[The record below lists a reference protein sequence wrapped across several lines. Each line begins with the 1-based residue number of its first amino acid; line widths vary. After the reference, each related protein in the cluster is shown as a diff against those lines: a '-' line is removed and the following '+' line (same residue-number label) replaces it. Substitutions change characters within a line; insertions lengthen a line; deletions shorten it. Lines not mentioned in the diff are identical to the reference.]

1 MKRTRKKY
9 ITVAL
14 GGTFDHF
21 HDGHKA
27 FIDAAAKMGD
37 RLLIGVAGK
46 KLTHTKSHQALV
58 EPLKKRFRSVGHY
71 CRSQGHTVELVELD
85 DIYGPTIDPD
95 VKIDALFVTTETVE
109 GAKKIAV
116 IREQLKLKTLPVHI
130 VDLIPAE
137 DGQPIHAA
145 RIRAGEISR
154 SGRVYAKLFET
165 DLVLNEKQRQEFGK
179 MQGKLVLEP
188 SASPALNIVVGDST
202 LEKFLD
208 QHYKISIG
216 IFDGHCEREVYP
228 SELISKLKVT
238 STIQNPAGSI
248 TTSAVA
254 ALSNAI
260 HASHPSYIKVEGEE
274 DLVAVAAILVAPL
287 GSLVYYGQ
295 PKQGMVEMQA
305 SERMKDHFYNILSQ

>member
-1 MKRTRKKY
+1 MKHTRKKY

-46 KLTHTKSHQALV
+46 KLTHTKLHQALV

-71 CRSQGHTVELVELD
+71 CHTKGYTVELVELD
-85 DIYGPTIDPD
+85 DIYGPTIDAD
-95 VKIDALFVTTETVE
+95 VKMDALFVTTETVA

-130 VDLIPAE
+130 VDMVPAE

-154 SGRVYAKLFET
+154 SGRVYAKLFEN
-165 DLVLNEKQRQEFGK
+165 DLVLNEKQRKEFGK
-179 MQGKLVLEP
+179 LQGKVVLDP
-188 SASPALNIVVGDST
+188 SNSPALNIVVGDST
-202 LEKFLD
+202 LEKFLSE
-208 QHYKISIG
+208 QNKVSIG

-228 SELISKLKVT
+228 SELISKVKVS
-238 STIQNPAGSI
+238 STVKNPAGSI
-248 TTSAVA
+248 TTQAVA
-254 ALSNAI
+254 ALSKAI
-260 HASHPSYIKVEGEE
+260 NTQHPTYIKVEGEE
-274 DLVAVAAILVAPL
+274 DLMAVVAILVAPL
-287 GSLVYYGQ
+287 GSMVYYGQ